1 MKIRGFEVAK
11 GYEGKVKELPRR
23 STKHSAG
30 YDISIVEDLTIPPNS
45 LGVAPTG
52 IKAYMA
58 HDEVLKLYQRS
69 SLSRKYHLI
78 MANAVGI
85 IDSDYYGNESN
96 DGVIHVTLFN
106 LSDQEVFIPKGE
118 RIAQA
123 IFQKYLTVDNE
134 EEIQNVRTGGF
145 GSTDK

>member
-1 MKIRGFEVAK
+1 MRGFEVAK
-11 GYEGKVKELPRR
+11 GYEGLVDQLPKR

-30 YDISIVEDLTIPPNS
+30 YDIAIIEDLRIPPKQ

-52 IKAYMA
+52 IKAFMQP
-58 HDEVLKLYQRS
+58 DEVLKLYQRS

-106 LSDQEVFIPKGE
+106 LSDDEVFIPKGE

-123 IFQKYLTVDNE
+123 IFQKYLTVENE
-134 EEIQNVRTGGF
+134 EEIHAVRTGGF